1 MRRYC
6 TVYCSV
12 DIYCNKCNPPLPNKT
27 RCPIAISHRLIDIS
41 RVCIVQHIETTRF
54 YTREEVVTLATAIV
68 CLATVD
74 RMSFLHLV
82 SEFEVFNHIIRW
94 QILDTGLPIL
104 PLTYMILRPGLGG
117 ATLRSGAAGNL
128 AIIGQTTN

>member
-12 DIYCNKCNPPLPNKT
+12 DIYCNKCNPPPPNKT

-41 RVCIVQHIETTRF
+41 RVCIVQHIETTRS
-54 YTREEVVTLATAIV
+54 YTRQEVVTLATAIV

-94 QILDTGLPIL
+94 QILDTGLPLL
-104 PLTYMILRPGLGG
+104 PITYMILRPGLGG
-117 ATLRSGAAGNL
+117 ATLRSGGAGNL

>member
-12 DIYCNKCNPPLPNKT
+12 DIYCNKCNPPPPNKT

-41 RVCIVQHIETTRF
+41 RVCIVQHIETTRS
-54 YTREEVVTLATAIV
+54 YTRQEVVTLATAIV

-94 QILDTGLPIL
+94 QILDTGLPLL
-104 PLTYMILRPGLGG
+104 PITYMILRPGLGG